1 MRIGRIKLLLKLVQI
16 EKNSERLRRHSSIIM
31 CNKREVA
38 YQITGAELPEG
49 VQHAFFLIEL
59 KRQVS

>member
-1 MRIGRIKLLLKLVQI
+1 MLKLVQI

-49 VQHAFFLIEL
+49 VEHAFFLIEL
-59 KRQVS
+59 KQQVS